1 MPAPL
6 AFGPVDLDQVLE
18 FVRVNHRAV
27 LATSRSDGG
36 IQLSPVA
43 AAVDAGGQVI
53 VSSRETAMKTLN
65 LRRRPTAWLCVFTEG
80 FFGPWVQA
88 EGPVEVISLP
98 DAMDGLEE
106 YYRSVSGEHPDWD
119 DYRRA
124 MRDER
129 RVLLKMTVERVGPT
143 KAG

>member
-1 MPAPL
+1 
-6 AFGPVDLDQVLE
+6 VDRDQVIE

-36 IQLSPVA
+36 VQLSPVA
-43 AAVDAGGQVI
+43 AAVDAGGKVI

-80 FFGPWVQA
+80 FYGAWVQA

-98 DAMDGLEE
+98 DAMDGLVE

-124 MRDER
+124 MRDEQ
-129 RVLLKMTVERVGPT
+129 RVLLQMTVERVGPT
-143 KAG
+143 KSG